1 MRNGVVYL
9 LAGGRG
15 DWLRNL
21 EANPDVTVRLG
32 SPDAPEVAA
41 RARVVADP
49 DEHDEVRRLMD
60 EKFPGYPTW
69 IRTAVPVAIEARGEE
84 A

>member
-1 MRNGVVYL
+1 MHDGVVYL

-21 EANPDVTVRLG
+21 EANPAVRVRVG
-32 SPDAPEVAA
+32 SRQAPEVAA
-41 RARVVADP
+41 AARVVSDAA
-49 DEHDEVRRLMD
+49 EHEAVRQVMGQ
-60 EKFPGYPTW
+60 KYPGHPNWVRDAT
-69 IRTAVPVAIEARGEE
+69 PVAIERLEE